1 MKTNREANRP
11 PQPVEIDIER
21 YAHLNEAVNRAR
33 QEHDALE
40 AELADLYAQAC
51 TVRKDED
58 VVHLNANVRI
68 LNERVKHFMT
78 EWSAHIAWEKTELF
92 PYAAWY
98 LETEPDLFALMEL
111 DYGLAERFIGS
122 FFEHAGAS
130 GPADLPRGGEGA
142 VFPAA
147 ASLCLLEKPAERGA
161 GDYRHAGGSL
171 ECLQLLKAD

>member
-1 MKTNREANRP
+1 MKTNREANRA
-11 PQPVEIDIER
+11 PQPIEIDIDR
-21 YAHLNEAVNRAR
+21 YTHLNEAVNRAR

-58 VVHLNANVRI
+58 IVHLNANVRI

-78 EWSAHIAWEKTELF
+78 EWSAHIEWEKTELF
-92 PYAAWY
+92 PYATWY

-122 FFEHAGAS
+122 FLNTLEQAI
-130 GPADLPRGGEGA
+130 LPISPEEAKALSSRLLQA
-142 VFPAA
+142 YA
-147 ASLCLLEKPAERGA
+147 CLKNRLNEEQEIIDTLEDRSNV
-161 GDYRHAGGSL
+161 YSF
-171 ECLQLLKAD
+171 